1 MLWSTV
7 EQTRADRKLKT
18 PIDAERVASR
28 ASSPLPPACRRPTV
42 IEPPATRRVYPRGAP
57 AAAWITGCAGLAEW
71 TGPPGCAIAPAAP
84 ATATDAPIDPA
95 AMRTTTALV
104 ITSRPRRV
112 SRTGP
117 CPRAAALALRA

>member
-57 AAAWITGCAGLAEW
+57 AAAWITGCAGLAEG
-71 TGPPGCAIAPAAP
+71 TAPPGCAIAPAAP
-84 ATATDAPIDPA
+84 ATATDPPTHPPA
-95 AMRTTTALV
+95 TRTTTPLV
-104 ITSRPRRV
+104 LPLPPPRLTR
-112 SRTGP
+112 SP
-117 CPRAAALALRA
+117 A